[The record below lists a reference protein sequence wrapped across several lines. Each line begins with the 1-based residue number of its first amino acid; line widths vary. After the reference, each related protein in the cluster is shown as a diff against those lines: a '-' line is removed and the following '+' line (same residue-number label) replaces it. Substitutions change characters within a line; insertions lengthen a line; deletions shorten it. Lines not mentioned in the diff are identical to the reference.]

1 MSSSLGADNQGTTDH
16 PQDKGVHPASGLLT
30 CPWARHSAAV
40 HTHTPAAGS
49 QRPRWHL
56 KWWYRILEG
65 GARTFKTRAFYPW
78 YTGDKR
84 EAKPEERPVMKWH
97 TLPACHSTTAAA
109 AASSFSP
116 LSMWRIIPR
125 AAARPARPV
134 QLQLATA
141 STWWRHFHV
150 FDTPGDSD
158 GDRPAQIKTNRS
170 PISRLE
176 DKITI
181 AAFWGE
187 AGCFLLESQGDSTSS
202 ILQFFYFVE
211 KKNQFGN
218 NCILHNV
225 RDGRTDKANLKR
237 FLVAFMIRSQSKCDR
252 GGKKKKKEQKQKTKQ
267 WPWLTKPG
275 RNFWPRRNQTIG
287 TSSDI
292 EQDIW
297 LRVTAT
303 RTWSDL
309 CSTLLLN

>member
-1 MSSSLGADNQGTTDH
+1 M
-16 PQDKGVHPASGLLT
+16 LLYI
-30 CPWARHSAAV
+30 
-40 HTHTPAAGS
+40 HTPAAGS

-65 GARTFKTRAFYPW
+65 GAHAPL
-78 YTGDKR
+78 
-84 EAKPEERPVMKWH
+84 KPVHFIHGALETSARQNPRRGPSWNGTH
-97 TLPACHSTTAAA
+97 CRHAIPPPQQQQPP
-109 AASSFSP
+109 P
-116 LSMWRIIPR
+116 LSMWQIIPR
-125 AAARPARPV
+125 AARPV

-150 FDTPGDSD
+150 FNTPGDCD
-158 GDRPAQIKTNRS
+158 GDRPAKIKTNRS
-170 PISRLE
+170 PTSRLE
-176 DKITI
+176 DKIII

-187 AGCFLLESQGDSTSS
+187 AECFLLKPQRDGTSS

-211 KKNQFGN
+211 KNQFG
-218 NCILHNV
+218 NCILHNL

-252 GGKKKKKEQKQKTKQ
+252 GKKKKRTKTNKQ

-297 LRVTAT
+297 LRVTAS

-309 CSTLLLN
+309 CSALLLNETIKALY